1 MTTHD
6 TLEACVNGT
15 PAEPAPTVV
24 TKEVDMSVTGPFI
37 LAEPDFEKTAVVKS
51 DAYTILATVID
62 YWKET
67 TEGKKGNQLA

>member
-1 MTTHD
+1 M
-6 TLEACVNGT
+6 
-15 PAEPAPTVV
+15 